1 MGKIDANRVVAE
13 ATERAGKITK
23 SVLVVARVAN
33 VTPANFAKALAD
45 DEANAKYLAKL
56 ASELV
61 DAELERAIAD
71 ANEADEG

>member
-1 MGKIDANRVVAE
+1 MSRIDANRVVAE

-23 SVLVVARVAN
+23 SVLVLARVAN

-61 DAELERAIAD
+61 DAELEMAISE
-71 ANEADEG
+71 ANESNEG